1 MMTESHGGEAA
12 FTVSVSEVTAARRAI
27 AIIFGVHA
35 AVWAAWTP
43 HIAEAKHTIG
53 LTDGELGI
61 ALAGSPVAHV
71 VSTLLIGGIL
81 ARRPSAT
88 VLRWALIGFCIAAP
102 LPSLSGS
109 FLTLFMAMAV
119 WGGFS
124 GAVNVAMNTESV
136 RIERAHGK
144 PILARLGAFWSFGAF
159 LGAGLGTAG
168 ASLHLPTPV
177 EMVAMGMLGL
187 VASVLATS
195 SLVPSMSDADPSGA
209 RFARPSA
216 EILGLGI
223 IAFAALL
230 CEGAAEAWSAVY
242 VRDAASIAPSRAGLA
257 YTVYG
262 LCMFGG
268 RLVGD
273 VVVERFG
280 PVTTVRVCT
289 GVAAVGFSL
298 GLLVPDPV
306 AALVAFGLLGL
317 GLSGV
322 VPIVFRASGNLP
334 GTSTGP
340 ALAAVSSCGWAGLL
354 VGPPIIGAL
363 ASATSIRFSLS
374 ILVVLILGIFVLAR
388 AVAPA
393 ASRPASR
400 PEVQ

>member
-1 MMTESHGGEAA
+1 MATNEP

-27 AIIFGVHA
+27 SIIFGVHA
-35 AVWAAWTP
+35 AVWAAFTP
-43 HIAEAKHTIG
+43 HIAEVKHTIG
-53 LTDGELGI
+53 LSDGELGI

-71 VSTLLIGGIL
+71 VSTLLVGGIL

-88 VLRWALIGFCIAAP
+88 VLRWVLIGFCLAAP

-109 FLTLFMAMAV
+109 LPTLFMAMAV

-144 PILARLGAFWSFGAF
+144 PILARLSAFWSFGAF
-159 LGAGLGTAG
+159 VGAGLGTAG
-168 ASLHLPTPV
+168 ASIHLATPV
-177 EMVAMGMLGL
+177 QMVVMGVLGL
-187 VASVLATS
+187 VASVVATAF
-195 SLVPSMSDADPSGA
+195 LIPGMSDANQSSA
-209 RFARPSA
+209 RFARPSV

-230 CEGAAEAWSAVY
+230 CEGASEAWSAVY
-242 VRDAASIAPSRAGLA
+242 VRDAASIAPSAAGLA
-257 YTVYG
+257 YTIYG

-273 VVVERFG
+273 VVVERLG
-280 PVTTVRVCT
+280 PVTTVRVCAS
-289 GVAAVGFSL
+289 VAAVGFSL
-298 GLLVPDPV
+298 GLLIPHPV
-306 AALVAFGLLGL
+306 AALIAFGLLGL

-340 ALAAVSSCGWAGLL
+340 AVAAVSSCGWAGLL
-354 VGPPIIGAL
+354 VGPPTIGAL

-393 ASRPASR
+393 TPRPASQ
-400 PEVQ
+400 PQVP